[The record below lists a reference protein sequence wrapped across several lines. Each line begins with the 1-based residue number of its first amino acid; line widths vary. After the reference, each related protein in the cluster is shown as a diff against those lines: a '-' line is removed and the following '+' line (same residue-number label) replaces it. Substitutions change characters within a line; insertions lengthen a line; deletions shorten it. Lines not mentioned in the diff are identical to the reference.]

1 MDINDDI
8 LNMAKGWVIHYEDG
22 RTLAEY
28 DKDGNQLEWRKA
40 SKQGI
45 KSLSLKWFNKHW
57 SIYGKRDYL
66 QKKKGWI
73 TPVYGL
79 EQEPVIQFRYIGY
92 WEGNNKV
99 FYRVDEA
106 TGDMK
111 MVVESIAGEEEEV

>member
-8 LNMAKGWVIHYEDG
+8 LNMSKGWIIHYNDG
-22 RTLAEY
+22 RTITEY
-28 DKDGNQLEWRKA
+28 DKDGNQTEWRLAPK
-40 SKQGI
+40 KDI

-57 SIYGKRDYL
+57 SIYGKQDYL

-73 TPVYGL
+73 TPIHGL
-79 EQEPVIQFRYIGY
+79 EQEPNIQFRYIGY